1 MGDVFLIYQA
11 ISTLAVLGGILFII
25 QSIFSAKRLTRFALV
40 FRLLL
45 GAIGISFGLIGLFC
59 FPSSRGCFVAYSL
72 LVFLFF
78 GSSLAVF
85 IMRRWGK

>member
-1 MGDVFLIYQA
+1 MFSIIYQ
-11 ISTLAVLGGILFII
+11 IVCVLAMLGGTLFVI
-25 QSIFSAKRLTRFALV
+25 QSIFSAKRLTRFVLV

-59 FPSSRGCFVAYSL
+59 FPSSRGCFVAYSF

-78 GSSLAVF
+78 GISLAVF
-85 IMRRWGK
+85 IMQRWGK